1 MMWSFKLALCVLLL
15 SLCGTAWAQ
24 HEYRYNVELSDGSTM
39 LGVWMYLDTA
49 NEQNFLWRSDTSQ
62 PIKLLRSRVDRILT
76 MSDPIRP
83 PATLDWLAKKDPTWL
98 QPPLECDCDGR
109 ERRDGLQVFDLK
121 AGLSYKRSNSVAQQT
136 VNGPVTQTSSFFDPT
151 NSASTNMTVELNT
164 SAGYRYG
171 KWDFGIMLEVI
182 PTDSFFY
189 FPLALHA
196 RYLFEPNCC
205 SWNVFANA
213 GLPLDFQT
221 GAPVLFTPF
230 FTKRQRRYASL
241 GIGKIWPQV
250 FGTRSSF
257 GDFALDVGY
266 RYMAIPLA
274 EIQCCP
280 TIPTNYRFPARESHS
295 LFAQFGFSF

>member
-1 MMWSFKLALCVLLL
+1 VGGVAR
-15 SLCGTAWAQ
+15 AQ
-24 HEYRYNVELSDGSTM
+24 HEYRYNVELSDGSAM

-49 NEQNFLWRSDTSQ
+49 NEQNFLWPSDTSQ
-62 PIKLLRSRVDRILT
+62 PVKLLHSRVERILT
-76 MSDPIRP
+76 VSDPIRP
-83 PATLDWLAKKDPTWL
+83 PKDLDWLAKKDPSWF
-98 QPPLECDCDGR
+98 QPPPECDCGGR
-109 ERRDGLQVFDLK
+109 ERTDGLHVFDAK
-121 AGLSYKRSNSVAQQT
+121 VGLSYKRSTEYTRQSA
-136 VNGPVTQTSSFFDPT
+136 NGPITQTSSFFDPT
-151 NSASTNMTVELNT
+151 NAGSTNMTAELHT

-171 KWDFGIMLEVI
+171 KWDLGLMLEAI

-189 FPLALHA
+189 FPLAFHA
-196 RYLFEPNCC
+196 RYLFESTCC

-221 GAPVLFTPF
+221 GAPILFTPF
-230 FTKRQRRYASL
+230 FSQRQRRYASL

-250 FGTRSSF
+250 FGTRSSI

-280 TIPTNYRFPARESHS
+280 GIEKNYRFPSRESHS
-295 LFAQFGFSF
+295 LFAQFGFTF